1 MSQGPEPASQSWWKT
16 LPGLLTAAA
25 ATITAITGLIVAVH
39 QTGFFDHGPQ
49 PSTQVRTQ
57 PAGANPSTQ
66 TPSSAN
72 QTASRPLVL
81 PANTE
86 VHSGQ
91 SVYKLLSARL
101 DPYSPGQ
108 VSLHFKVRMS
118 NEDRFNAN
126 FWSASFRLRVN
137 DNLQPP
143 ANDLNELIPAQS
155 TKEADIEFVVPTDT
169 TTVGLQMGAVGEDAP
184 AITIRLQDLKQ

>member
-25 ATITAITGLIVAVH
+25 ATITAITGLIVAVR
-39 QTGFFDHGPQ
+39 QTGILDHGSQ
-49 PSTQVRTQ
+49 PSIQARTL
-57 PAGANPSTQ
+57 PAEANPSVQ

-72 QTASRPLVL
+72 QPASRPLIL

-86 VHSGQ
+86 IHSGQ
-91 SVYKLLSARL
+91 SVYKLLAASFG
-101 DPYSPGQ
+101 PYSPGQ
-108 VSLHFKVRMS
+108 ASLHFKVRMS

-126 FWSASFRLRVN
+126 FWSASFRLRLN

-143 ANDLNELIPAQS
+143 VNDLNELIPAQS
-155 TKEADIEFVVPTDT
+155 TKEADIEFVVPADT

-184 AITIRLQDLKQ
+184 AITIRLQDLRQ

>member
-57 PAGANPSTQ
+57 PAAPNPSTQ
-66 TPSSAN
+66 MPSSAN
-72 QTASRPLVL
+72 QTGSRLLVL

-101 DPYSPGQ
+101 ESLLSGPGLPALQGKDVERRSIQCQFLVRILSPPGQ
-108 VSLHFKVRMS
+108 
-118 NEDRFNAN
+118 
-126 FWSASFRLRVN
+126 
-137 DNLQPP
+137 
-143 ANDLNELIPAQS
+143 
-155 TKEADIEFVVPTDT
+155 
-169 TTVGLQMGAVGEDAP
+169 
-184 AITIRLQDLKQ
+184 